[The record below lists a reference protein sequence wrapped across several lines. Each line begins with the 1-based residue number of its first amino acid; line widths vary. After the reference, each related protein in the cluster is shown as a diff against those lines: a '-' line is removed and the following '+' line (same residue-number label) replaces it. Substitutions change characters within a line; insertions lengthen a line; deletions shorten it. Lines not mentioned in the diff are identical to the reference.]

1 MARDGAI
8 GLPIVTKFD
17 DRGVRDA
24 KTGLDRLGGFAKGAG
39 AVLAGAFAGM
49 AVGAGAFA
57 ASSVRAADESFRIGK
72 GLENAIKN
80 AGIFGTT
87 DKDIQTATKALQDHS
102 TALQQLTGIDDE
114 VLDGMKRT
122 FLAVPDLAALGT
134 DGLNRLAEVAAD
146 VAAGTGKD
154 IESIGTAFIKIAG
167 DEETALSKLSRMGI
181 VFTDEQKNTYQALL
195 DSNDQVGA
203 QAYLIDQLA
212 KTYDGAAESMA
223 SPLARIS
230 GLFENLQETI
240 GTALMPALE
249 KLVPILATAIA
260 EMVADPEF
268 QAFLEGMTQAFIDMI
283 PQLQDMLPSFLE
295 LVQTILPLM
304 IEQLPKTLELLERM
318 IPLFEGMAWLISTL
332 TDYWNALLSPI
343 DIFNGAVKIM
353 NDYIKQG
360 IDPTRAFRDLVKD
373 LPAPFKAVADF
384 AWNAGVQIRGLID
397 TIRDFLGLP
406 ALSVN
411 THSGAISVRDYV
423 GGGLK
428 LAEGG
433 IVMPRPGGTMATIG
447 EGGSAEAVIPLD
459 RLGKMMNN
467 GGSGGGSVYNI
478 NVSTLKADAS
488 VGEIIVNAIKKYER
502 TSGAVFAGA

>member
-1 MARDGAI
+1 MARERAI
-8 GLPIVTKFD
+8 GLPVVSKFD
-17 DRGVRDA
+17 DRGIRDA

-39 AVLAGAFAGM
+39 LVLAGAFAGL
-49 AVGAGAFA
+49 AAGAGAFA

-80 AGIFGTT
+80 AGIFGST
-87 DKDIQTATKALQDHS
+87 DTEIGKATKALQDHS

-146 VAAGTGKD
+146 VAAGTGRD
-154 IESIGTAFIKIAG
+154 IEGIGNAFIKIAG
-167 DEETALSKLSRMGI
+167 DEESALSKLSRMGI

-212 KTYDGAAESMA
+212 STYDGAAESMA
-223 SPLARIS
+223 SPLGRIQ
-230 GLFENLQETI
+230 GLFENLQETV

-249 KLVPILATAIA
+249 ELVPILATAIA

-268 QAFLEGMTQAFIDMI
+268 QAFLEGLTDAFIDMI
-283 PQLQDMLPSFLE
+283 PQLEEMLPSFLE
-295 LVQTILPLM
+295 LVQTVLPLM
-304 IEQLPKTLELLERM
+304 VQQLPKTLKLLELM
-318 IPLFEGMAWLISTL
+318 IPLFEALAWVIRTL
-332 TDYWNALLSPI
+332 SDYWGGLLSVFDI
-343 DIFNGAVKIM
+343 INGEFKIFN
-353 NDYIKQG
+353 DTLSQG
-360 IDPTRAFRDLVKD
+360 IDPARAFRDLIKD
-373 LPAPFKAVADF
+373 LPTPFQEVMKF
-384 AWNAGVQIRGLID
+384 AYNAGVEIRNLIN

-411 THSGAISVRDYV
+411 THSGAVSVQDYV
-423 GGGLK
+423 SGGLK
-428 LAEGG
+428 LAAGG
-433 IVMPRPGGTMATIG
+433 IVLPRPGGTMATIG

-459 RLGKMMNN
+459 RLDRMMNGGGGGATYVVNVN
-467 GGSGGGSVYNI
+467 GGL
-478 NVSTLKADAS
+478 STSADIGRA
-488 VGEIIVNAIKKYER
+488 VVDAIKRFER
-502 TSGAVFAGA
+502 SSGPVFASA